1 MPETLMT
8 GARETIALAALREIT
23 RPDSIGD
30 LIDEAV
36 EVDGVV
42 TLHFACTM
50 GGYPGWRW
58 TVSLAELPGEE
69 PSVLET
75 ELMPGDGALLAP
87 DWIPWSDRLDEYRA
101 AQEALGEVVVD
112 VDELD
117 EDDDLDDEDDED
129 ELRRGGQRD
138 GIEIDFLDSELVDSD
153 LLAVSEDEQD
163 EPEAE
168 PEDSRPQKPR
178 PVRRQKRLK
187 EEQHPAEGE

>member
-1 MPETLMT
+1 MPEALMT
-8 GARETIALAALREIT
+8 SERESVALAALREIT
-23 RPDSIGD
+23 QPDSIGG

-87 DWIPWSDRLDEYRA
+87 DWIPWSDRLEEYRA

-117 EDDDLDDEDDED
+117 EDDDLDDDLDNEDDED
-129 ELRRGGQRD
+129 DLRRGGQRD
-138 GIEIDFLDSELVDSD
+138 GIEIDFLDSD
-153 LLAVSEDEQD
+153 LLAVGEDEQD
-163 EPEAE
+163 EPEPE
-168 PEDSRPQKPR
+168 PEDGRPEKPR
-178 PVRRQKRLK
+178 AARRQKRPK